1 MLFKKAWYRIVL
13 PVLLIMAVFISGCTE
28 KETVEQVVTETE
40 STAPQTR
47 TISTMMG
54 DVTVPLNPERVVVDW
69 NIGHVLAVGV
79 TPVGVPSSLLDYG
92 MFLRDKLVDS
102 ADLGNHSEVSLEKM
116 VELEPDLIITWDQEK
131 FQTYSKIAP
140 TVVFVP
146 DQYDSMEAEVTAMGE
161 ILNREA
167 EAITWNESFKQRI
180 AAAQAKIKG
189 VIPDGATFTV
199 ADFNFLKNPAIIG
212 NSANRGGRAAYEL
225 LGLTPAPKVKSDL
238 LDQGKENLEASAEV
252 FGEYVGDY
260 LLMMVTEGTKD
271 HSLLP
276 TVWDNLPAVQNDHIY
291 KLDIHKYFTA
301 DPYTSILQAE
311 EIADRLASGQTELN

>member
-1 MLFKKAWYRIVL
+1 MLFTKVWYRLTL
-13 PVLLIMAVFISGCTE
+13 PILLVMAVWISGCSQQE
-28 KETVEQVVTETE
+28 SAEQVGLETE
-40 STAPQTR
+40 PAAPQTR
-47 TISTMMG
+47 ILSTMMG
-54 DVTVPLNPERVVVDW
+54 DVTVPLHPERVVVDW

-79 TPVGVPSSLLDYG
+79 TPVGVPGSLLDYG
-92 MFLRDKLVDS
+92 AFLRDKLVDS
-102 ADLGNHSEVSLEKM
+102 ADLGNHSEISLERM

-140 TVVFVP
+140 TVVYVP

-161 ILNREA
+161 ILNREV
-167 EAITWNESFKQRI
+167 EAKEWNTTFKQRV
-180 AAAQAKIKG
+180 ADAQAKIKG
-189 VIPDGATFTV
+189 VIPEGATFTV

-225 LGLTPAPKVKSDL
+225 LGLTPAPKVKTEL
-238 LDQGKENLEASAEV
+238 LDQGQETMEASAEV

-276 TVWDNLPAVQNDHIY
+276 DVWASLPAVKNNHIF

-311 EIADRLASGQTELN
+311 EIADRLVKGQTELN